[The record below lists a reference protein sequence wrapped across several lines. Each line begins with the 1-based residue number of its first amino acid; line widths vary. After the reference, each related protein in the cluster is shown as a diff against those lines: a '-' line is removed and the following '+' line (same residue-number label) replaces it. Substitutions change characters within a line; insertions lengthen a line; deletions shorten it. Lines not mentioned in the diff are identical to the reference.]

1 MAVLL
6 RRLQREGRDD
16 IEAKAGVSLDLLFDW
31 ACGAGLG
38 VEFEHEGGFGCIA
51 HYFGFLLCIATAA
64 Q

>member
-1 MAVLL
+1 M
-6 RRLQREGRDD
+6 RRLQREGRGD
-16 IEAKAGVSLDLLFDW
+16 IEAKAGVSWDLLFDW

-38 VEFEHEGGFGCIA
+38 FEFEHESGFGRIA